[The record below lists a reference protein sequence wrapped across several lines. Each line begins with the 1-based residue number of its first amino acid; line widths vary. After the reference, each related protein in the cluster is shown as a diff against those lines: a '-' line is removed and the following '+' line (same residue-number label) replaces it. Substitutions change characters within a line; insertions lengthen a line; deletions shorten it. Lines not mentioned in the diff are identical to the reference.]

1 MWLEAVEHG
10 INSPSLLISSNDIGN
25 TAQTKLYYA
34 ILHFI
39 KYTAAVFSQRPYWLV
54 ESISCNVRLWFPL
67 YPSEFWKAPNK
78 TVGAKVG
85 LIFDISKLKEL
96 SWKNLLYYK
105 TLQYS
110 TKQYIAVNNR
120 NYTVGIILSN
130 VKSVYFT
137 TGNCRLFKQY
147 GKLRREIYI
156 LLVGFT

>member
-1 MWLEAVEHG
+1 MAPWLCG
-10 INSPSLLISSNDIGN
+10 SPWLLSQKKVPQY
-25 TAQTKLYYA
+25 TY
-34 ILHFI
+34 FI
-39 KYTAAVFSQRPYWLV
+39 KYTAAVFSQLPYWLV

-120 NYTVGIILSN
+120 NYTVSIILSN

-137 TGNCRLFKQY
+137 TGNCRLLKQC
-147 GKLRREIYI
+147 GKLRNIGKYI
-156 LLVGFT
+156 SFWLDLPNTM